1 MFRIPAVAEKGSYA
15 GAVPL
20 DFWPLRRYTGHSQPI
35 EALQG
40 ELDGI
45 LACPFPFSLMPVCL
59 PEPVLQMGSC
69 RKKGI
74 PAAKNRNA
82 LVRKIWEVYLSA
94 GVPKTFISAAEA
106 LLPSRELVPMKRK

>member
-1 MFRIPAVAEKGSYA
+1 M
-15 GAVPL
+15 
-20 DFWPLRRYTGHSQPI
+20 
-35 EALQG
+35 
-40 ELDGI
+40 DGV
-45 LACPFPFSLMPVCL
+45 LACSFLFSLMPVCL